1 MRLIR
6 FGNQGAERPGLWKEG
21 RIVDLRRHFPEIP
34 DIGEVFFR
42 DGWLAKIAGL
52 NDEGEPMDVRLGPP
66 VARPS
71 KLICLGKNYLEH
83 AKEGNFDAPEKPLLF
98 AKAPSALS
106 GPTDPIILPRS
117 CGQVDWEVELAV
129 VIGREGKRIHPDN
142 AWDYIAGYTVMN
154 DVSGREA
161 QFGDGQWFRGK
172 SFDTFAPLGPAL
184 VTPDEIDDIRNLQ
197 LTARVDDQ
205 IMQTGNTGDLV
216 FDIPHLLAYISEDIT
231 LLPGDVISTGTP
243 AGVGIFRD
251 PPITLAAGNVV
262 TCRID
267 MLGELVNP
275 VVAPI

>member
-6 FGNQGAERPGLWKEG
+6 FGNTGAERPGLWKDG
-21 RIVDLRRHFPEIP
+21 RIVDLWRHFPEMP
-34 DIGEVFFR
+34 DIGESFFR
-42 DGWLAKIAGL
+42 EGWLAKVAGVA
-52 NDEGEPMDVRLGPP
+52 DEGRSMDVRLGPP

-83 AKEGNFDAPEKPLLF
+83 AQEGNFEAPEKPLLF

-106 GPTDPIILPRS
+106 GPKDPIILPRS
-117 CGQVDWEVELAV
+117 CGQVDWEVELALV
-129 VIGREGKRIHPDN
+129 VGREGKRISLDR
-142 AWDYIAGYTVMN
+142 AGDYIAGYTVMN

-184 VTPDEIDDIRNLQ
+184 VTPDEIEDIRNLQ
-197 LTARVDDQ
+197 LTAMVDGQ
-205 IMQTGNTGDLV
+205 VMQTGNTGDLV
-216 FDIPHLLAYISEDIT
+216 FDIPHLMAYISEDIT

-243 AGVGIFRD
+243 AGVGIFRT

-267 MLGELVNP
+267 TLGELVNP
-275 VVAPI
+275 VVAPV